1 MQGFDKQEAE
11 MTRRDSP
18 TCEVSCS
25 LCKEP
30 YTTDS
35 MRHYLRCVVLFNDAA
50 IFESEYSSK

>member
-1 MQGFDKQEAE
+1 MQGFDKQDAE

-18 TCEVSCS
+18 TCEVNWS
-25 LCKEP
+25 LYKEL

-35 MRHYLRCVVLFNDAA
+35 MRHYLRCDVLFNDAA